1 MTIRSMQKIFLTAT
15 LSVLMSACGGD
26 EASEGRKVDASG
38 KEATG
43 LESVPAEVLAAAKAA
58 RPDLVLSGAEFETR
72 DGKEYYDVG
81 GTLPDGSEWE
91 LDITRIDGVWAVAE
105 VQRDIGMDL
114 VPEAVNGVLETKF
127 PGWSPDRI
135 IESDQ
140 GSGIVVYEF
149 FGKDTD
155 GEVTKVEVKLEEGH
169 AELLIDEWL
178 H

>member
-1 MTIRSMQKIFLTAT
+1 MMTRSVQKLFLAAT
-15 LSVLMSACGGD
+15 LSILLSACGGD
-26 EASEGRKVDASG
+26 EANEGRRVEASG

-91 LDITRIDGVWAVAE
+91 LDITRIDDVWTVAE

-114 VPEAVNGVLETKF
+114 VPDPVSGVLETKF
-127 PGWSPDRI
+127 PGWSPQRI

-140 GSGIVVYEF
+140 GDGVVVYEF
-149 FGKDTD
+149 FGKDAD
-155 GEVTKVEVKLEEGH
+155 GDDTKIEVKLEQGH

>member
-1 MTIRSMQKIFLTAT
+1 MRTHALQNALAAIV
-15 LSVLMSACGGD
+15 LSILISACGGD
-26 EASEGRKVDASG
+26 DTHEGRKVDASG

-43 LESVPAEVLAAAKAA
+43 LESVPTEVLAVARAA
-58 RPDLVLSGAEFETR
+58 RPDLELSSAEFETR
-72 DGKEYYDVG
+72 DGKAYYDVG

-91 LDITRIDGVWAVAE
+91 LDITQLDGVWTVAE
-105 VQRDIGMDL
+105 VQRNIGMDL
-114 VPEAVNGVLETKF
+114 VPDPVSGVLETKF

-140 GSGIVVYEF
+140 GDGVVVYEF

-169 AELLIDEWL
+169 AELLIDEWV